1 MCTLVLIPQNYLF
14 LKFKP
19 VSILYCNKLKH
30 ERERK
35 GKRKARKKKENSDDK
50 RLRSD
55 KRKKEAR
62 GRWFFQS
69 QRGK

>member
-1 MCTLVLIPQNYLF
+1 M
-14 LKFKP
+14 
-19 VSILYCNKLKH
+19 
-30 ERERK
+30 RERK

-50 RLRSD
+50 RLRSN
-55 KRKKEAR
+55 KRKKEVR